1 VQADWQPNTE
11 RRVGAVTA
19 ESARA
24 MHDLL
29 DLETPAPQTGDPL
42 PILWHWLAFLPEARQ
57 SDLGADGHPRTGG
70 FLPPVG
76 DRVRMYAGGAVT
88 TAGPV
93 RIGDELAK
101 TSAVASVESKAGRSG
116 DLLFV
121 EVDSTLSGGNGSLHE
136 KSNIVYKQPSPFQA
150 GSLDGDLVDGEWS
163 SGREVSPDPTML
175 FRMSALTY
183 NAHRIHYDRSYATEV
198 EGYPGLVVHG
208 PLQAILL
215 ADLLRRSLP
224 SQTTESFR
232 FRSTAP
238 AFDTEPLQLRLR
250 IDADGTQAELA
261 AFSGGRKT
269 MTAQATLTTSAVEPG

>member
-1 VQADWQPNTE
+1 MSAEWQPTTE
-11 RRVGAVTA
+11 HRVGVVTT

-29 DLETPAPQTGDPL
+29 DIESPSPRAGDPL
-42 PILWHWLAFLPEARQ
+42 PILWHWLTFLPEARQ
-57 SDLGADGHPRTGG
+57 SDLGQDGHPRTGG

-88 TAGPV
+88 RTGLV
-93 RIGDELAK
+93 RIGEDLAK
-101 TSAVASVESKAGRSG
+101 TSGVASVESKTGRSG
-116 DLLFV
+116 ELLFV
-121 EVDSTLSGGNGSLHE
+121 EVDSRLAAENGSLHE
-136 KSNIVYKQPSPFQA
+136 TSNIVYKQPSPFRSA
-150 GSLDGDLVDGEWS
+150 SPGGDLVDGEWS
-163 SGREVSPDPTML
+163 SGREVSPDPTLL

-215 ADLLRRSLP
+215 ADLLRRSFP
-224 SQTTESFR
+224 AHTVESFR

-238 AFDTEPLQLRLR
+238 AFDTDPLQLRLR
-250 IDADGTQAELA
+250 IDADQSTAELA

-269 MTAQATLTTSAVEPG
+269 MTAQAALTA

>member
-1 VQADWQPNTE
+1 MTEEWQANTE
-11 RRVGAVTA
+11 HRSGAVTA

-24 MHDLL
+24 LHDLL
-29 DLETPAPQTGDPL
+29 DIESPAPQAGDPL
-42 PILWHWLAFLPEARQ
+42 PILWHWLTFLPQARQ
-57 SDLGADGHPRTGG
+57 SDLGPDGHPRTGG

-88 TAGPV
+88 RTGLV
-93 RIGDELAK
+93 RIGEDLAK
-101 TSAVASVESKAGRSG
+101 TSAVASVESKTGRSG
-116 DLLFV
+116 ELLFV
-121 EVDSTLSGGNGSLHE
+121 EVDSRFAGDNGSLHE
-136 KSNIVYKQPSPFQA
+136 TSNIVYKQPAPFRA
-150 GSLDGDLVDGEWS
+150 ATSDGDLVDGEWT

-215 ADLLRRSLP
+215 ADLLRRTFASR
-224 SQTTESFR
+224 TVESFR
-232 FRSTAP
+232 FRSTSP

-250 IDADGTQAELA
+250 VDADQSEAELA

-269 MTAQATLTTSAVEPG
+269 MTAQATLTA